1 MLERPGNALL
11 RIALFQGPAD
21 GADVLAVLDEQAG
34 AAAKGGA
41 ALLVLPEMA
50 LTGYDIGPDKVRA
63 GAVPVDGPVIG
74 RVREIAARHGIAIL
88 LGYPE
93 LGPDGA
99 VYNAAFLALADGLAG
114 ANYRKRHLFG
124 SVDRD
129 AFRPGE
135 ATPPGLVQLGPFRAG
150 ILICYDVEFPEA
162 VRDLV
167 LAGAELILVP
177 TALMAPYEIVPRM
190 VIPVRAF
197 ENGVFV
203 AYCNR
208 CGTEGR
214 FTYTGLSCVA
224 APDGTVPARAGA
236 GEELIFAELD
246 PAAIGRA
253 RTLTAYLA
261 DRRPELYGRLVAGA
275 DA

>member
-1 MLERPGNALL
+1 MPEPHDKASL

-21 GADVLAVLDEQAG
+21 GTDVLGSLDEQAR
-34 AAAKGGA
+34 AARAGGA
-41 ALLVLPEMA
+41 ALLVLWEMA
-50 LTGYDIGPDKVRA
+50 LTGYDIGPARVRA
-63 GAVPVDGPVIG
+63 GAVAADGPVIG
-74 RVREIAARHGIAIL
+74 RVREIAARHGLAIL

-99 VYNAAFLALADGLAG
+99 VYNAAFLALADGRAG

-129 AFRPGE
+129 AFSTGGVSPS
-135 ATPPGLVQLGPFRAG
+135 GLVRIGPFTAG
-150 ILICYDVEFPEA
+150 ILICYDAEFPEA

-167 LAGAELILVP
+167 LAGADLVLVP
-177 TALMAPYEIVPRM
+177 TALMEPYEIVPRM
-190 VIPVRAF
+190 VMPVRAF

-224 APDGTVPARAGA
+224 APDGTVLARAGQ
-236 GEELIFAELD
+236 GEELIFADLD
-246 PAAIGRA
+246 PAAIGHA
-253 RTLTAYLA
+253 RELTAYLA